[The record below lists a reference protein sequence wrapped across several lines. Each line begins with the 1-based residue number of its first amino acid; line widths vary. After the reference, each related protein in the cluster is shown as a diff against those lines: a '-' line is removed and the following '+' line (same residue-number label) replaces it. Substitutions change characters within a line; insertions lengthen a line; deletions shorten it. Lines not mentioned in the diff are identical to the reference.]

1 MDENDSFTGVLVG
14 NNMNEMNQNDDVD
27 NVTMLTHNNNCSD
40 KISSEPSTSDS
51 ENNENN
57 MNRKNQQQKSNSKKI
72 QEHKACNKKILKEFS
87 NVKNTIDTENTIS
100 LEEILKSFNAPIS
113 EEQAWSLIFQ
123 TVAMYKHKLNNK
135 LDTFRD
141 LHAPVAPR
149 NLFVRKDGTVFV
161 SCKNEGESRIINFL
175 FSHSCCHFMFL
186 SPILF
191 PNAFLCYGVND
202 LEFT

>member
-1 MDENDSFTGVLVG
+1 VKISSNKMDENSSSLDVLVDTD
-14 NNMNEMNQNDDVD
+14 QNDDVV
-27 NVTMLTHNNNCSD
+27 NVTMLTTNGNNKGSNN
-40 KISSEPSTSDS
+40 ISEPSTSDS

-72 QEHKACNKKILKEFS
+72 QEHKACNKKILKEMS
-87 NVKNTIDTENTIS
+87 SVKSSSDTENTIS

-123 TVAMYKHKLNNK
+123 TVAMYKHKLINK
-135 LDTFRD
+135 LDKFRD

-161 SCKNEGESRIINFL
+161 SCKNEGESI
-175 FSHSCCHFMFL
+175 HVVVYVFL
-186 SPILF
+186 SSIFLLQSCHVVCILV
-191 PNAFLCYGVND
+191 LV
-202 LEFT
+202 